1 MRFTLIKDLR
11 QDITMK
17 PLLNGLL
24 VFMLMYFVADF
35 FVVEATIGLFIEDIK
50 MTLFGNIDEYI
61 DPIDKSVFLEYIH
74 GEIFFMMM
82 IILTLS
88 AVYTR
93 LCSIKNYS
101 IIIINILMLSALLT
115 LISLSISYFYVPS
128 FLSVYVVSYF
138 IWHITAFVMALHSLW
153 NLNFATS
160 I

>member
-1 MRFTLIKDLR
+1 LRFTLIKDLK

-24 VFMLMYFVADF
+24 IFMLMYLIADIFVID
-35 FVVEATIGLFIEDIK
+35 ATLGLLVEDIK

-82 IILTLS
+82 ILLTLS
-88 AVYTR
+88 TVYAR

-101 IIIINILMLSALLT
+101 IIIINILMLSALLA
-115 LISLSISYFYVPS
+115 LISLAISYFYAPS
-128 FLSVYVVSYF
+128 FLSVYVLSYF
-138 IWHITAFVMALHSLW
+138 IWHITAFIMALHSLW

>member
-1 MRFTLIKDLR
+1 MRFTLIKDLK

-24 VFMLMYFVADF
+24 IFMLMYLIADIFVID
-35 FVVEATIGLFIEDIK
+35 ATLGLLVEDIK

-82 IILTLS
+82 ILLTLS
-88 AVYTR
+88 TVYAR

-101 IIIINILMLSALLT
+101 IIIINILMLSALLA
-115 LISLSISYFYVPS
+115 LISLGISYFYAPN
-128 FLSVYVVSYF
+128 FLSVYVLSYF
-138 IWHITAFVMALHSLW
+138 IWHITAFIMALHSLW

>member
-1 MRFTLIKDLR
+1 LRFTLIKDLK

-24 VFMLMYFVADF
+24 IFMLMYLIADIFVID
-35 FVVEATIGLFIEDIK
+35 TTLGLLVEDIK

-82 IILTLS
+82 ILLTLS
-88 AVYTR
+88 TVYAR

-101 IIIINILMLSALLT
+101 IIIINILMLSALLA
-115 LISLSISYFYVPS
+115 LISLAISYFYAPS
-128 FLSVYVVSYF
+128 FLSVYVLSYF
-138 IWHITAFVMALHSLW
+138 IWHITAFIMALHSLW

>member
-1 MRFTLIKDLR
+1 MRFTLIKDLK
-11 QDITMK
+11 QDITIK

-24 VFMLMYFVADF
+24 IFMLMYLIADIFVID
-35 FVVEATIGLFIEDIK
+35 ATLGLLVEDIK

-82 IILTLS
+82 ILLTLS
-88 AVYTR
+88 TVYAR

-101 IIIINILMLSALLT
+101 IIIINILMLSALLA
-115 LISLSISYFYVPS
+115 LISLAISYFYAPS
-128 FLSVYVVSYF
+128 FLSVYVLSYF
-138 IWHITAFVMALHSLW
+138 IWHITAFIMALHSLW

>member
-1 MRFTLIKDLR
+1 MRFTLIKDLK

-24 VFMLMYFVADF
+24 IFMLMYLIADIFVID
-35 FVVEATIGLFIEDIK
+35 TTLGLLVEDIK

-82 IILTLS
+82 ILLTLS
-88 AVYTR
+88 TVYAR

-101 IIIINILMLSALLT
+101 IIIINILMLSALLA
-115 LISLSISYFYVPS
+115 LISLAISYFYAPS
-128 FLSVYVVSYF
+128 FLSVYVLSYF
-138 IWHITAFVMALHSLW
+138 IWHITAFIMALHSLW

>member
-1 MRFTLIKDLR
+1 MRFTLIKDLK

-24 VFMLMYFVADF
+24 IFMLMYLIADIFVID
-35 FVVEATIGLFIEDIK
+35 ATLGLLGEDIK

-82 IILTLS
+82 ILLTLS
-88 AVYTR
+88 TVYAR

-101 IIIINILMLSALLT
+101 IIIINILMLSALLA
-115 LISLSISYFYVPS
+115 LISLAISYFYAPS
-128 FLSVYVVSYF
+128 FLSVYVLSYF
-138 IWHITAFVMALHSLW
+138 IWHITAFIMALHSLW

>member
-1 MRFTLIKDLR
+1 MLMYLIADIFVIDTTL
-11 QDITMK
+11 
-17 PLLNGLL
+17 GLL
-24 VFMLMYFVADF
+24 V
-35 FVVEATIGLFIEDIK
+35 EDIK

-82 IILTLS
+82 ILLTLS
-88 AVYTR
+88 TVYAR

-101 IIIINILMLSALLT
+101 IIIINILMLSALLA
-115 LISLSISYFYVPS
+115 LISLAISYFYAPS
-128 FLSVYVVSYF
+128 FLSVYVLSYF
-138 IWHITAFVMALHSLW
+138 IWHITAFIMALHSLW

>member
-1 MRFTLIKDLR
+1 MRFTLIKDLK

-24 VFMLMYFVADF
+24 VFMLMYLIADI
-35 FVVEATIGLFIEDIK
+35 FVVDATLCLIVEDIK

-61 DPIDKSVFLEYIH
+61 DPIDKAVFLEYIH

-82 IILTLS
+82 ILLTLS
-88 AVYTR
+88 TVYAR

-101 IIIINILMLSALLT
+101 IIIINILMLSALLA
-115 LISLSISYFYVPS
+115 LISLAISYFYAPS
-128 FLSVYVVSYF
+128 FLSVYVLSYF
-138 IWHITAFVMALHSLW
+138 IWHITAFIMALHSLW

>member
-1 MRFTLIKDLR
+1 
-11 QDITMK
+11 MK

-24 VFMLMYFVADF
+24 IFMLMYLIADIFVID
-35 FVVEATIGLFIEDIK
+35 ATLGLLVEDIK

-82 IILTLS
+82 ILLTLS
-88 AVYTR
+88 TVYAR

-101 IIIINILMLSALLT
+101 IIIINILMLSALLA
-115 LISLSISYFYVPS
+115 LISLAISYFYAPS
-128 FLSVYVVSYF
+128 FLSVYVLSYF
-138 IWHITAFVMALHSLW
+138 IWHITAFIMALHSLW

>member
-1 MRFTLIKDLR
+1 MYLIADIFVIDTTL
-11 QDITMK
+11 
-17 PLLNGLL
+17 GLL
-24 VFMLMYFVADF
+24 V
-35 FVVEATIGLFIEDIK
+35 EDIK

-82 IILTLS
+82 ILLTLS
-88 AVYTR
+88 TVYAR

-101 IIIINILMLSALLT
+101 IIIINILMLSALLA
-115 LISLSISYFYVPS
+115 LISLAISYFYAPS
-128 FLSVYVVSYF
+128 FLSVYVLSYF
-138 IWHITAFVMALHSLW
+138 IWHITAFIMALHSLW